1 MNKPPTAREAKL
13 KGEQWADYVIDRE
26 KGITAGDILAAKAS
40 INEREAAEVRVGIH
54 TLFEL
59 FDRID
64 GNIKCILPSGDEV
77 ALNDILLLFKHTNH
91 DLLTEVRTELG
102 EYGIDLVNSTSGETI
117 FGFSFEMF

>member
-13 KGEQWADYVIDRE
+13 KGELSDDYVIDWE
-26 KGITAGDILAAKAS
+26 KGLTVGHIEAAKAS
-40 INEREAAEVRVGIH
+40 IKEREAAEARVGIH

-77 ALNDILLLFKHTNH
+77 ALNDIFLLFKHTNH

-102 EYGIDLVNSTSGETI
+102 EYGIDLVNCTSGETI
-117 FGFSFEMF
+117 FGFSFEML